1 MGGIRSMNAADFLAK
16 VSIFSHLKKR
26 DLKRIVKMAQYEVF
40 QCGEMIIKEGEQS
53 GRLFVVISGTV
64 DVFKNL
70 GQKNESHLTTL
81 GPQTYF
87 GEMALL
93 DDLTRTASVVA
104 KTETKVLYIDHL
116 NLREEIVRNPV
127 LAIELLQMLTR
138 RLRAVEKTLV
148 NTLGSFLP
156 ICAHCKKI
164 RDQNDAWVPIEAY
177 ISDHTETEFSHGIC
191 PECANEFYPELMENK

>member
-1 MGGIRSMNAADFLAK
+1 MDAADFLAK

-64 DVFKNL
+64 DVIKNM

-116 NLREEIVRNPV
+116 NLREEIERNPV

-138 RLRAVEKTLV
+138 RLLAIEKTLV

-164 RDQNDAWVPIEAY
+164 RDANDAWIPIEAY

-191 PECANEFYPELMENK
+191 PACATEFYPELKQDK

>member
-1 MGGIRSMNAADFLAK
+1 MNAADFLAK

-64 DVFKNL
+64 DVIKNM
-70 GQKNESHLTTL
+70 GQKNESPLTTL

-116 NLREEIVRNPV
+116 NLRQEIERNPV

-148 NTLGSFLP
+148 NTLGSLLP

-164 RDQNDAWVPIEAY
+164 RDKNDAWIPIEAY
-177 ISDHTETEFSHGIC
+177 ISDHSETEFSHGIC
-191 PECANEFYPELMENK
+191 PVCASKFYPELMQDK

>member
-1 MGGIRSMNAADFLAK
+1 MNATDFLAK

-191 PECANEFYPELMENK
+191 PECATEFYPELMEDK

>member
-1 MGGIRSMNAADFLAK
+1 MNAADFLAK

-26 DLKRIVKMAQYEVF
+26 DLKRIVKMAQDEVF
-40 QCGEMIIKEGEQS
+40 QCGEIIIKEGDRS

-64 DVFKNL
+64 DVIKNM
-70 GQKNESHLTTL
+70 GQKNEARLTTL

-116 NLREEIVRNPV
+116 NLREEIERNPV

-138 RLRAVEKTLV
+138 RLRAIEKTLV

-164 RDQNDAWVPIEAY
+164 RDEKNAWAPIEAY

-191 PECANEFYPELMENK
+191 PACAIEFYPELMQEK

>member
-1 MGGIRSMNAADFLAK
+1 MNAAEFLAK

-53 GRLFVVISGTV
+53 GRLFVVISGKV
-64 DVFKNL
+64 DVIKNL

-116 NLREEIVRNPV
+116 NLREEIERNPV

-138 RLRAVEKTLV
+138 RLRAIEKTLV
-148 NTLGSFLP
+148 NTLGSLLP

-164 RDQNDAWVPIEAY
+164 RDENDAWVPIEAY
-177 ISDHTETEFSHGIC
+177 ISDHSETEFSHGIC
-191 PECANEFYPELMENK
+191 PGCVTEFYPELAQDNVNP